1 MAKHVKFS
9 SRMRAVFAPLAAVSL
24 VAYFSYHFVNG
35 ERGLL
40 AYRDLR
46 VAIAQAEL
54 IKEDTGRERAVLER
68 RVSLLRPESLDLDL
82 VEERA
87 RIILDLAD
95 KGDIVLFNNTL

>member
-1 MAKHVKFS
+1 MLYEVIT
-9 SRMRAVFAPLAAVSL
+9 
-24 VAYFSYHFVNG
+24 YFSYHFVNG

-82 VEERA
+82 VEEWA

>member
-9 SRMRAVFAPLAAVSL
+9 SRMRAVFAPLMAVALIS
-24 VAYFSYHFVNG
+24 YFSYHFVNG
-35 ERGLL
+35 NRGLL

-54 IKEDTGRERAVLER
+54 IKADTDAERAVLER

-87 RIILDLAD
+87 RVILDLAAP
-95 KGDIVLFNNTL
+95 GDIVLFNNTL